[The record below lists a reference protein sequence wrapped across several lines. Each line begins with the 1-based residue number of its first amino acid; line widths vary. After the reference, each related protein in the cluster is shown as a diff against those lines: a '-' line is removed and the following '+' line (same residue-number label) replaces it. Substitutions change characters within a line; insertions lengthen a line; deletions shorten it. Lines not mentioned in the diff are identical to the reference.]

1 MTPGLKRL
9 PARFYRSDSGREP
22 VRGWLKGLDPEDRSM
37 QKMTRAIYQE
47 NPGDSATR
55 HRLGAQTEKGRGHM
69 KKKNIGSSFD
79 SWLREEGI
87 YEEVTATAIKRVLA
101 RQVEAAMK
109 EKQFSKAEM
118 ARRMHT
124 SRAALDRLLDPEYDA
139 VTLSTLRKAAVAVG
153 RELRLEL
160 V

>member
-1 MTPGLKRL
+1 M
-9 PARFYRSDSGREP
+9 
-22 VRGWLKGLDPEDRSM
+22 
-37 QKMTRAIYQE
+37 
-47 NPGDSATR
+47 N
-55 HRLGAQTEKGRGHM
+55 
-69 KKKNIGSSFD
+69 KKNIGSSLD
-79 SWLREEGI
+79 SLLREDGI

-109 EKQFSKAEM
+109 EKQFTKAEM

-139 VTLSTLRKAAVAVG
+139 VTLGTLRKAAAAVG
-153 RELRLEL
+153 RELRIEL